1 MIKFRT
7 WLVCF
12 CLGCVTIVFKL
23 TKISRK
29 YFGTTLMGG
38 HSEKVVAFVSDSCFW
53 IYNFFIWLW
62 GGGHLTI
69 KTDRFNGISFYLKA
83 QNYF

>member
-1 MIKFRT
+1 
-7 WLVCF
+7 
-12 CLGCVTIVFKL
+12 
-23 TKISRK
+23 
-29 YFGTTLMGG
+29 MGG